1 MSESRTFNDLIN
13 DYGDRDAQIK
23 SLKRLCDEEKEQI
36 KNFLAQEGYEYFS
49 TDYYTVSRVVSERET
64 LNEEKLI
71 PILKSYW
78 ITTHGSMEC
87 PYIKTKEYIDMDK
100 LEEAIY
106 QKELTPN
113 VLAEMDT
120 CREVTT
126 VVALRCKKN
135 TKKQED

>member
-1 MSESRTFNDLIN
+1 MSDTRTFNDLIN
-13 DYGDRDAQIK
+13 DYGDRDTQIK

-36 KNFLAQEGYEYFS
+36 KEYLAEHGQDNYS
-49 TDYYTVSRVVSERET
+49 TGHYTVSRIVAEQET
-64 LNEEKLI
+64 LNEEKLL

-78 ITTHGSMEC
+78 ATTHGSVEC

-113 VLAEMDT
+113 VLAEMDA
-120 CREVTT
+120 CREVKTT
-126 VVALRCKKN
+126 VALRCKKN
-135 TKKQED
+135 TKKQEG